1 MAHKWR
7 EIRKQLSPEREARIT
22 RRITDE
28 VERLS
33 LTQLRTARE
42 LTQENLAK
50 ILNVNQGA
58 VSKLEKRTDMY
69 LSTLRSYLQ
78 AMGADLQI
86 KAVFQDHEVVINL
99 FEDIEER
106 DRDRARRV
114 KVPA

>member
-7 EIRKQLSPEREARIT
+7 EICKQLSPEREARIAQ
-22 RRITDE
+22 RIKDE

-33 LTQLRTARE
+33 LTQPRTARE
-42 LTQENLAK
+42 LTQDNLAK

-86 KAVFQDHEVVINL
+86 KAVFKDQEVVIRQV
-99 FEDIEER
+99 EDIEEH
-106 DRDRARRV
+106 DRHRARRV
-114 KVPA
+114 KGPA

>member
-7 EIRKQLSPEREARIT
+7 EIRKQLSPEREARIAQ
-22 RRITDE
+22 RITDE

-86 KAVFQDHEVVINL
+86 KAVFKDQEVVINQ

-106 DRDRARRV
+106 DRHRARRV

>member
-7 EIRKQLSPEREARIT
+7 DIRKQLSPEREARIAQ
-22 RRITDE
+22 RITNE
-28 VERLS
+28 VEKLS
-33 LTQLRTARE
+33 LPQLRAARA
-42 LTQENLAK
+42 LTQENLARV
-50 ILNVNQGA
+50 LNVNQGA

-86 KAVFQDHEVVINL
+86 KAVFKDREVLIDL
-99 FEDIEER
+99 FEDLEER
-106 DRDRARRV
+106 DRQRNRRV